1 MGGALGL
8 GIAAVAGG
16 IGLTVASRRRRAAA
30 HDARDAHV
38 AHEDPAASGED
49 QAD

>member
-16 IGLTVASRRRRAAA
+16 CWSHCRGTAASGSA
-30 HDARDAHV
+30 HDAPDAHV